1 MKNKIKFHIHV
12 DAKVISKQ
20 LERELIKQK
29 LFKHDFLKNDETS
42 VYQSFNP
49 VRHYTNRFIEYK
61 EFNESWNKLKQII
74 QKDNNFEGYLEAEYI
89 ITNIKIKEKKFD
101 NSIKFPFK
109 IKRRTL
115 SSQRNE
121 KFRETEFHLTMNYNK
136 SNKKLIT
143 KLLESGL
150 YPAYMLKENYTS
162 IIFTIQGYKKEINKL
177 YQQTKKYLEFAGGAV
192 NCSIKKELAIR
203 YLVVKLN
210 PEDMPEIADKV
221 EYH

>member
-29 LFKHDFLKNDETS
+29 LFKHDFLKNDEPS

-49 VRHYTNRFIEYK
+49 VRHYTNRYIE
-61 EFNESWNKLKQII
+61 LKQII

-121 KFRETEFHLTMNYNK
+121 KFRETEFHLTMNYDK
-136 SNKKLIT
+136 SNKKLIR

-162 IIFTIQGYKKEINKL
+162 IIFTIQGNKKEINKL